1 MQTIASPT
9 PNSADLHA
17 GAKKVSPDGVKG
29 RPSPQVMR
37 ATYVQ
42 PMPDAPPIAGPP
54 GTPHHPPPAQ
64 PYMTPAGR
72 FPPAPPGPPPAVG
85 RSQSFSSGQLEV
97 SGFSAEALLPS
108 LTFGQGLRCS
118 CL

>member
-1 MQTIASPT
+1 MQTFISPT
-9 PNSADLHA
+9 QNLADLNA

-29 RPSPQVMR
+29 RPLPQVMR

-42 PMPDAPPIAGPP
+42 PTHDAPPIVGPP

-72 FPPAPPGPPPAVG
+72 FPPAPPGPPPSVA
-85 RSQSFSSGQLEV
+85 RSQSSSTGQHEV
-97 SGFSAEALLPS
+97 TFFALKH
-108 LTFGQGLRCS
+108 C
-118 CL
+118 CLV